1 MQSLACRS
9 DLGTHARA
17 THFSLMSDTD
27 IKREP
32 RGSGEQYV
40 LMVDGHKA
48 VLTFQDV
55 EGDKR
60 ITDHTLVPRE
70 LGGRGIGKKL
80 VARAVEDA
88 RSEGKSIVPTCWFVK
103 QQIDRHEEWRDV
115 LA

>member
-1 MQSLACRS
+1 MPNLGCRV
-9 DLGTHARA
+9 DLGTVRGAAHL
-17 THFSLMSDTD
+17 TFMSIQQ

-40 LMVDGHKA
+40 LVVDGHEA

-55 EGDKR
+55 DGDKR

-88 RSEGKSIVPTCWFVK
+88 RADGKSIVPTCWFVK
-103 QQIDRHEEWRDV
+103 QQIDRNQDWQDV